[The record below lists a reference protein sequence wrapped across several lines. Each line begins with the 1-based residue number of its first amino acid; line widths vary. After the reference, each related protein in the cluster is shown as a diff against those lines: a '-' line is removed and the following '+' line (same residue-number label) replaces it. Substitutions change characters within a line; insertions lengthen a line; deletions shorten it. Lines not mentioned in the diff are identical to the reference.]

1 VKNFLGA
8 AVVVADIVFGMALPS
23 ALRDLHKQAHPQYA
37 GPIAIYA
44 FLAVATVAVIV
55 SVVRAL
61 GARNAPAAPAPR
73 PASTSF
79 RGPR

>member
-1 VKNFLGA
+1 MKNFLGA

-44 FLAVATVAVIV
+44 FLALATVAVIM
-55 SVVRAL
+55 SIVRAL
-61 GARNAPAAPAPR
+61 GAKNATAAPAPR
-73 PASTSF
+73 PGTSL